1 MKWLLL
7 PLNVIQIVV
16 ILVWTAFTGL
26 LALFLRLFLSPK
38 KVVFFISHWLWSPVM
53 LILTMMRLTVRGREH
68 ITRDKPCIY
77 VSNHLS
83 QLDILVLPRAITV
96 PLFFVAKMELKKVPL
111 LSQYISAMG
120 MIFIDRKDK
129 EKALASMRKAIA
141 RIREGYD
148 VITFP
153 EGTRSKTGELMVFK
167 RGTFIIAKEG
177 NIPVVPVAVKGTD
190 KMLPSGSFT
199 LRPGRAEVI
208 IGKPVQPEVF
218 ATLSPEETA
227 AFFREKVRELLRTE
241 G

>member
-7 PLNVIQIVV
+7 PLNVIQAVV
-16 ILVWTAFTGL
+16 ILVWTAFSGIF
-26 LALFLRLFLSPK
+26 AMFLRIFFSPK
-38 KVVFFISHWLWSPVM
+38 RVVLFISHWFWSPVM
-53 LILTMMRLTVRGREH
+53 LLFTFMHLKVRGREN
-68 ITRDKPCIY
+68 ITPKVPCIY
-77 VSNHLS
+77 VANHVS
-83 QLDILVLPRAITV
+83 QLDIMVLVRAITV
-96 PLFFVAKMELKKVPL
+96 PLFFVAKMELKKVPV
-111 LSQYISAMG
+111 LSQYITAMG

-129 EKALASMRKAIA
+129 EKAMTSMREAIA
-141 RIREGYD
+141 RIRAGYD

-177 NIPVVPVAVKGTD
+177 NIPVVPVAIRGTE

-208 IGKPVQPEVF
+208 IGRPVQPEVF
-218 ATLSPEETA
+218 AHLSPEETA
-227 AFFREKVRELLRTE
+227 AFFREKVKELLA